1 MQQFNIGDHAFR
13 ANGLT
18 PRKAFHVARRLAPFL
33 AMLKDLSPFLKGTE
47 TLDKEDP
54 ASIEKVLRPIG
65 AAFAEMPEDDADY
78 ILDTCLAVVEL
89 KLPGDA
95 GWQSIWVAGEPMFAW
110 IDMPMMLRIVWH
122 VVQANVASFL
132 SAGPPAG

>member
-1 MQQFNIGDHAFR
+1 MQKFTIGDHDFR
-13 ANGLT
+13 ANGLS
-18 PRKAFHVARRLAPFL
+18 PRKSFHVARRLAPFL
-33 AMLKDLSPFLKGTE
+33 GMLKDLSPFLRGTE
-47 TLDKEDP
+47 LLDKDDP
-54 ASIEKVLRPIG
+54 VSIEKVLRPIG

-89 KLPGDA
+89 KLKGDS
-95 GWQSIWVAGEPMFAW
+95 GWQSIWVSGEPMYEW

-132 SAGPPAG
+132 SAGAQTG

>member
-1 MQQFNIGDHAFR
+1 MQKFTIGDHEFR
-13 ANGLT
+13 ASGLT

-33 AMLKDLSPFLKGTE
+33 AMLKDLSPFLKGAE
-47 TLDKEDP
+47 TLDKDDP

-89 KLPGDA
+89 KLRGDA
-95 GWQSIWVAGEPMFAW
+95 GSQSVWISGEPMFEW

-132 SAGPPAG
+132 SAGALTG